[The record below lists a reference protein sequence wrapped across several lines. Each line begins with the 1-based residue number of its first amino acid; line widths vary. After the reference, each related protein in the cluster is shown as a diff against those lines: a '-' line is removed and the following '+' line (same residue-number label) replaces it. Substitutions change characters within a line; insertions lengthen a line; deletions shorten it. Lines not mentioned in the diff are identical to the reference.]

1 MERVMIR
8 RCSVKE
14 AMDALEK
21 DSECQLVDVREFP
34 EFESERAKGA
44 KFAPLSAFDK
54 HAEDIDSDRPVYLM
68 CRSGR
73 RAEQA
78 AKKLVEKGHEKVFV
92 IEGGMTAWSAAGH
105 EVEYGESKV
114 WSLERQVRFAA
125 GSLVLVGV
133 LLSLF
138 VHQWFIFLSAFVG
151 AGLVFAAVTDTC
163 GMAMML
169 ARMPWN
175 RAKAEGMNST
185 VEKAV

>member
-1 MERVMIR
+1 MERMMIR
-8 RCSVKE
+8 RCSAKE
-14 AMDALEK
+14 ALEALEK
-21 DSECQLVDVREFP
+21 NGDCQLIDVREFP

-44 KFAPLSAFDK
+44 KFAPLSAFEK
-54 HAEDIDSDRPVYLM
+54 HAEDIDAERPVYLW

-73 RAEQA
+73 CAEPS
-78 AKKLVEKGHEKVFV
+78 AKKVIAKGHVKVFV
-92 IEGGMTAWSAAGH
+92 IEGGMQAWSAAGH
-105 EVEYGESKV
+105 EIEYGESKV
-114 WSLERQVRFAA
+114 WSLERQVRIAA

-138 VHQWFIFLSAFVG
+138 VHQWFIFLSGFVG

-175 RAKAEGMNST
+175 RAKGERMNRT